1 MKLDVE
7 LQIKEYDS
15 VLSGYTVLLVFR
27 LMNLCVKAEP
37 ASLLPAVVLFRGA
50 EKKIEE
56 VANVGVMAD
65 DQLDVYP
72 FHDELLVPIGKA
84 IMDVH
89 PEFRQELK
97 NVKIENQEKELN
109 FIRLHMPE
117 VNDDRKKV
125 LLDGVDNF
133 GKVTKEQL
141 DAAKSKYKVRVD
153 QKLYKSSKD
162 EIEEAKNRM
171 DELYDQYSKRADKA
185 VEDKKKEIEEAYQ
198 LWLEKKVQKQME
210 MQEQQAASGDD
221 VKSSMKMPQANG

>member
-72 FHDELLVPIGKA
+72 FHDELLVPIGQA

-133 GKVTKEQL
+133 AKVTKEQL
-141 DAAKSKYKVRVD
+141 DATKSKYKVRVD

-198 LWLEKKVQKQME
+198 LWLEKKAQKQME

>member
-1 MKLDVE
+1 
-7 LQIKEYDS
+7 
-15 VLSGYTVLLVFR
+15 
-27 LMNLCVKAEP
+27 
-37 ASLLPAVVLFRGA
+37 
-50 EKKIEE
+50 
-56 VANVGVMAD
+56 
-65 DQLDVYP
+65 
-72 FHDELLVPIGKA
+72 
-84 IMDVH
+84 
-89 PEFRQELK
+89 
-97 NVKIENQEKELN
+97 VKIENQEKELN

-133 GKVTKEQL
+133 AKVTKEQL
-141 DAAKSKYKVRVD
+141 DATKSKYKVRVD

-198 LWLEKKVQKQME
+198 LWLEKKAQKQME

>member
-56 VANVGVMAD
+56 VANVGIMAD

-133 GKVTKEQL
+133 GKATKEQL

-198 LWLEKKVQKQME
+198 LWLEKKAQKQME

>member
-7 LQIKEYDS
+7 LQIKEYDG

-56 VANVGVMAD
+56 VANVGIMAD

-72 FHDELLVPIGKA
+72 FHDELLVPIGQA

-133 GKVTKEQL
+133 AKVTKEQL
-141 DAAKSKYKVRVD
+141 DATKSKYKVRVD

-198 LWLEKKVQKQME
+198 LWLEKKAQKQME

>member
-7 LQIKEYDS
+7 LQIKEYDG

-72 FHDELLVPIGKA
+72 FHDELLVPIGQA

-133 GKVTKEQL
+133 AKVTKEQL

-198 LWLEKKVQKQME
+198 QWLEKKAQKQME

>member
-7 LQIKEYDS
+7 LQIKEYDG

-133 GKVTKEQL
+133 AKVTKEQL
-141 DAAKSKYKVRVD
+141 DATKSKYKVRVD

-198 LWLEKKVQKQME
+198 LWLEKKAQKQME

>member
-141 DAAKSKYKVRVD
+141 DTAKSKYKVRVD

>member
-7 LQIKEYDS
+7 LQIKEYDG

-72 FHDELLVPIGKA
+72 FHDELLVPIGQA

-133 GKVTKEQL
+133 AKVTKEQL
-141 DAAKSKYKVRVD
+141 DATKSKYKVRVD

-198 LWLEKKVQKQME
+198 LWLEKKAQKQME

>member
-7 LQIKEYDS
+7 LQIKEYDG

-133 GKVTKEQL
+133 GKVTTEQL

-198 LWLEKKVQKQME
+198 LWLEKKAQKQME

>member
-7 LQIKEYDS
+7 LQIKEYDG

-72 FHDELLVPIGKA
+72 FHDELLVPIGQA

-133 GKVTKEQL
+133 AKVTKEQL
-141 DAAKSKYKVRVD
+141 DATKSKYKVRVD

-171 DELYDQYSKRADKA
+171 DELYDQYSKRANKA

-198 LWLEKKVQKQME
+198 LWLEKKAQKQME

>member
-7 LQIKEYDS
+7 LQIKEYDG

-56 VANVGVMAD
+56 VANVGIMAD

-72 FHDELLVPIGKA
+72 FHDELLVPIGQA

-109 FIRLHMPE
+109 FSRLHMPE

-133 GKVTKEQL
+133 AKVTKEQL
-141 DAAKSKYKVRVD
+141 DATKSKYKVRVD

-198 LWLEKKVQKQME
+198 LWLEKKAQKQME